1 MPALTAAATI
11 AATAS
16 SLAAAA
22 LAAAAAPAAAAASI
36 LAAAAHTASTAL
48 TRAARCPT
56 SLAACTAA
64 ALAAPFRSADTLRL
78 RRRRPVGSPRGG
90 RGGAGRVSDGGRRLR
105 KLHGVPRL
113 RQPDGVQGSVL

>member
-1 MPALTAAATI
+1 MPALTAAATT

-22 LAAAAAPAAAAASI
+22 LAAAAASI
-36 LAAAAHTASTAL
+36 LAAAALTASTAL

-78 RRRRPVGSPRGG
+78 RRRRPVGSSRGG

>member
-1 MPALTAAATI
+1 MHPAAAH
-11 AATAS
+11 AAAH
-16 SLAAAA
+16 AA
-22 LAAAAAPAAAAASI
+22 LAAAAAAAAATLAAAAASI
-36 LAAAAHTASTAL
+36 LAAAALTASTAL

-78 RRRRPVGSPRGG
+78 RRRRPVGSSRGG

-105 KLHGVPRL
+105 RLHGVPRL